1 LILLKNVYKSF
12 GTMHVFKDLNLQIS
26 ENKITCIIGK
36 SGIGKTTLL
45 SILAKLEHIDSGE
58 IINDNPKISFVFQ
71 RDTLLPNTKVI
82 DNFKY
87 ILGEI
92 YDKENLESLVDTYLE
107 KFGMLEKKYEY
118 KENLSGGMVQRIKI
132 IQALLYSS
140 DILILDEPFKELD
153 EGIKDVFV
161 AELKKLKKT
170 IIISSH
176 DLELVNNI
184 ADDVVDLNE
193 NQFSY
198 TVV

>member
-1 LILLKNVYKSF
+1 MILLKNIYKSY
-12 GTMHVFKDLNLQIS
+12 GEENVLKGLNLEIR

-45 SILAKLEHIDSGE
+45 SILANIEQIDSGE
-58 IINDNPKISFVFQ
+58 IINNNHKISFVFQ

-92 YDKENLESLVDTYLE
+92 YDKEKLGTLIDKYLE
-107 KFGMLEKKYEY
+107 KFEMAEKKYEY

-132 IQALLYSS
+132 IQALLYPS

-153 EGIKDVFV
+153 EEMKEILVT
-161 AELKKLKKT
+161 ELKKINKT

-176 DLELVNNI
+176 DLDLVKNI
-184 ADDVVDLNE
+184 ADDIVELK
-193 NQFSY
+193 
-198 TVV
+198 